1 MIDANQDLKD
11 KLKEAEEAAERKIL
25 KDRIEQ
31 LNRISRG
38 QDPFPPTL

>member
-25 KDRIEQ
+25 KDRIE
-31 LNRISRG
+31 
-38 QDPFPPTL
+38 